1 MHLDGGSILV
11 ICRNALGHLF
21 GGAAR
26 QRQVQR
32 HQHLHAAVV
41 VTHHRHEHGGV
52 GKAADLLHLG
62 QMLMGKAQTV
72 ALGCIQLAVRRA
84 VGTLVLGDHLF
95 AAAGVAGD
103 AGAAEGIL
111 CRDKAQLH
119 QRAGNA
125 DKAAGIAAGHCHA
138 AGVFDFFLL
147 ARQLREAVVPC
158 GIGAEGGGGVQHLHV
173 RAQQRHNLF
182 GCRIRQAEEGE
193 VGGVDDLRT
202 LVHIL
207 AALGGNGQQLDLR
220 ACNQPVGNAQAGG
233 AGGAINKNFHAHAL
247 FASQAFSCAA
257 ASSIWFFTLASLG
270 PP

>member
-26 QRQVQR
+26 QRQIQR

-41 VTHHRHEHGGV
+41 IAHHGHEHGGV
-52 GKAADLLHLG
+52 GKAADLLHFR

-84 VGTLVLGDHLF
+84 ISALVLGDHLF

-103 AGAAEGIL
+103 AGTAEGIL
-111 CRDKAQLH
+111 CRCKAQLH

-138 AGVFDFFLL
+138 VRLLDLFLL

-173 RAQQRHNLF
+173 RAQQGHDLF
-182 GCRIRQAEEGE
+182 GSGIRQAEEGE
-193 VGGVDDLRT
+193 VGRVDHLRA
-202 LVHIL
+202 LVYIL
-207 AALGGNGQQLDLR
+207 AALCGNGKQLDLR
-220 ACNQPVGNAQAGG
+220 ALCQPVGNAQAGG
-233 AGGAINKNFHAHAL
+233 AGRAINKNFHAHAFFSSHASSCA
-247 FASQAFSCAA
+247 FASA
-257 ASSIWFFTLASLG
+257 IWLFTLASLG